1 MTYPASFRLN
11 LRVPIVSASLPVPR
25 LYVLMTHVQRAY
37 RNPPKQNAAMSIS
50 TTNCTIIARRD
61 KTMRLFLNVTNAN
74 LKVEENHSQD
84 NAVKN
89 KGSVMCT
96 LTAGT

>member
-1 MTYPASFRLN
+1 MTYPASFRLS
-11 LRVPIVSASLPVPR
+11 LRVPIVSASLLVPR

-74 LKVEENHSQD
+74 LKVEESQ
-84 NAVKN
+84 
-89 KGSVMCT
+89 SR
-96 LTAGT
+96 